1 MKPDTLRR
9 IGETL
14 GCILAGAVIALAFA
28 FSLPG

>member
-1 MKPDTLRR
+1 MNRDTLRR